1 MTKKSASCSHFDSAL
16 ARYAERERGFAS
28 SCQAG
33 KSGFSEEV
41 QIYAV
46 GGRGAL
52 TAVNFSRFG
61 IIIRPV
67 PAALQR
73 SGQRRYPMTSLARH
87 PEANIVRLQLRQNR
101 VLRHMTRDELEQL
114 EPLLDVADYAKG
126 ALLENQ
132 GDSSMQQ
139 YFILDG
145 ILKRVVSNAAGKEM
159 ILRFAAETE
168 IDTSY
173 AAWRLKTTIP
183 YSIRAV
189 TRVRTAQL
197 SMEEWAAFVERH
209 PLIKSQFEFEVM
221 KLMSEVMAHTITLH
235 LLDAPGRVARFMRK
249 HAALIERVPKKELA
263 SYLNLSPETLS
274 RLKRRGKIDLL

>member
-1 MTKKSASCSHFDSAL
+1 
-16 ARYAERERGFAS
+16 
-28 SCQAG
+28 
-33 KSGFSEEV
+33 
-41 QIYAV
+41 
-46 GGRGAL
+46 
-52 TAVNFSRFG
+52 
-61 IIIRPV
+61 
-67 PAALQR
+67 
-73 SGQRRYPMTSLARH
+73 MTSLARH
-87 PEANIVRLQLRQNR
+87 PEAKIVRLQLRQNL
-101 VLRHMTRDELEQL
+101 VLRHMTREQWDKL
-114 EPLLDVADYAKG
+114 EPLLDITDYAKG

-145 ILKRVVSNAAGKEM
+145 ILKRVVSNATGKEM

-173 AAWRLKTTIP
+173 AAWRLKTPIP

-197 SMEEWAAFVERH
+197 SMQDWVGFVERH
-209 PLIKSQFEFEVM
+209 PSVKSRFEFEVM

-249 HAALIERVPKKELA
+249 HAELVDRLPKKELA

-274 RLKRRGKIDLL
+274 RLKRHGKIDLQ